1 MEADF
6 LEIRKSIPLS
16 GEVKVSG
23 AKNSALV
30 VIISLLLVNGKSL
43 IKNVPAIT
51 DVLKVIEIL
60 KGLGAKV
67 SFDEKKKTVEVD
79 TSSVDRNKALCERM
93 GLIRASVLVAG
104 PLLARFQTVC
114 VPVPGG
120 CDLALKGRPVN
131 YHLRGF
137 EQLGA
142 TIVRQNG
149 FFEVVFKKGRKSK
162 KRKVVFDYPSVGAT
176 ENILMCAAAMQGE
189 TLIVNAALE
198 PEVLDLISVLK
209 KMGAL
214 VEVVSHG
221 MIKVVGCNNLK
232 PVEHTLIPD
241 RLEAGSL
248 LLAIA
253 ATGGEGGVLNARP
266 NHLELFIEKLRCMGH
281 EVETGINNKGIWIN
295 ASERP
300 KAIDIKTMPYPGFPT
315 DLQAQMTV
323 ALLKSKGVSLICET
337 VFDGRFGHVKELKK
351 FGAKIVISGSS
362 LKIEGGA
369 GLYGADVYSPNI
381 RAAYAL
387 VIAGLI
393 SNGTTRV
400 FGLNHLRRGYDSFE
414 EKLLSLGANVKTV
427 SVSKF
432 DTETVAR
439 SNPSFG

>member
-6 LEIRKSIPLS
+6 LEIRKSTPLI
-16 GEVKVSG
+16 GEVKASG

-30 VIISLLLVNGKSL
+30 VIISLLLVDGKSL
-43 IKNVPAIT
+43 IKNVPNIT
-51 DVLKVIEIL
+51 DVLKVVEIL
-60 KGLGAKV
+60 RGLGARV
-67 SFDEKKKTVEVD
+67 LFDEKSKTVEVD
-79 TSSVDRNKALCERM
+79 TTSVDRNKALCERM

-104 PLLARFQTVC
+104 PLLARFGTVC

-120 CDLALKGRPVN
+120 CDLAVKGRPVN

-149 FFEVVFKKGRKSK
+149 FFEVVFRKEHSK

-176 ENILMCAAAMQGE
+176 ENVLMCSAAMRGE

-209 KMGAL
+209 KMGAT

-221 MIKVVGCNNLK
+221 MIRVVGCEKLK
-232 PVEHTLIPD
+232 PVEHTLISD

-266 NHLELFIEKLRCMGH
+266 DHLELFIEKLRCMGH
-281 EVETGINNKGIWIN
+281 EIETGINNKGIWIK
-295 ASERP
+295 ASENP
-300 KAIDIKTMPYPGFPT
+300 ISIDIKTMPYPGFPT

-323 ALLKSKGVSLICET
+323 ALLQSKGISSICET
-337 VFDGRFGHVKELKK
+337 VFDGRFGHVKELEK
-351 FGAKIVISGSS
+351 FGAKISITGSS
-362 LKIEGGA
+362 AKVEGGID
-369 GLYGADVYSPNI
+369 LNGADVYSPNI

-400 FGLNHLRRGYDSFE
+400 FGLKHLRRGYDSFE
-414 EKLLSLGANVKTV
+414 EKLLSLGADVKMV
-427 SVSKF
+427 SIDKVDS
-432 DTETVAR
+432 EIVEI
-439 SNPSFG
+439 SNLGLG